1 MKKAIIIL
9 FLIIC
14 KLVQATPQ
22 ARDML
27 YWNDVTYY
35 VLPFIDVESRLR
47 SDELHSLNK
56 KKTTNPPTSN
66 YRGYWCEFEITG
78 DTLFLISIKDSD
90 KEDIT
95 ESVFGC
101 QDRRA
106 LLDFS
111 DTLYLGYG
119 ASFYDYGWWTMV
131 NESELT
137 VVFKNGVV
145 QWVKDNR
152 NKSRYSRYD
161 HDDLLFSEYI
171 YCNTRWNE
179 LNEQT
184 LLQKPTVLLRYDI
197 DTLGKI
203 AEIKVLRSSGYA
215 EFDEEA
221 IRVIN
226 SIPCFSVSFV
236 KGKYISHSYDYL
248 FSFDLERAKR
258 MGKYS
263 KQKQYDNQLLR
274 IFEECI
280 TKTKAKYDGF
290 SEQTGRNMPLYLCRD
305 GLPSPFLE
313 QNKPFYESI
322 GIENISLANSNKHQK
337 ELKRGIDV
345 IEIRYYL
352 KGNIVEIYTHLIT
365 VTKKNKE
372 LFLAYW
378 FEDVDKYIY
387 EYSCKSNEWRLVSAD
402 KYYDRDSGSFASIS
416 QDSIAVVFQR
426 KNNEYFYYGCYRMEN
441 DTMVLSE
448 NLIKRIEDTTDKE
461 EKKGQDKGVYL
472 VKQNEIYRRVLS
484 PEEITIVFDRE
495 NNSLVVSLSIHKHVQ
510 TTSEFV
516 FAGCEDSC
524 LLLVR
529 KRFPYL
535 SLQLQK
541 DNSEHQR
548 MRQK

>member
-1 MKKAIIIL
+1 MKRLAFIIL
-9 FLIIC
+9 CLTALITA
-14 KLVQATPQ
+14 QATPQ

-27 YWNDVTYY
+27 YWNGVTYY
-35 VLPFIDVESRLR
+35 VLPFIDVESRLG
-47 SDELHSLNK
+47 SDELENLNEM
-56 KKTTNPPTSN
+56 KTTNPPTSN

-101 QDRRA
+101 HDRRA
-106 LLDFS
+106 LLEFS

-137 VVFKNGVV
+137 VAFKNGVV
-145 QWVKDNR
+145 QWTKDNR

-203 AEIKVLRSSGYA
+203 AEINVLKSSGYA

-221 IRVIN
+221 IRVIK

-236 KGKYISHSYDYL
+236 NGKYLSRSYDYL
-248 FSFDLERAKR
+248 FSFDLERARR
-258 MGKYS
+258 MGKHS
-263 KQKQYDNQLLR
+263 KQKQYDNHLLR

-280 TKTKAKYDGF
+280 TKTKAKYESF
-290 SEQTGRNMPLYLCRD
+290 SEQTNRNMPLYLCRD

-322 GIENISLANSNKHQK
+322 GIKNISLAYSNKHQL
-337 ELKRGIDV
+337 ELEREIDV
-345 IEIRYYL
+345 IEIHYYL
-352 KGNIVEIYTHLIT
+352 KGNIVEIYAHI
-365 VTKKNKE
+365 VTATKE
-372 LFLAYW
+372 NISYW

-387 EYSCKSNEWRLVSAD
+387 EYSCESNEWRLVSAD

-416 QDSIAVVFQR
+416 QDSIAFVCQR
-426 KNNEYFYYGCYRMEN
+426 QNNQYFYYGCYRMEN
-441 DTMVLSE
+441 DTMILSE
-448 NLIKRIEDTTDKE
+448 NLFKRIEDTMDKE
-461 EKKGQDKGVYL
+461 KKKGQDKGVYL
-472 VKQNEIYRRVLS
+472 VKQNEISRRALS
-484 PEEITIVFDRE
+484 PENVTIVFDRE
-495 NNSLVVSLSIHKHVQ
+495 NNSIDVSLSAYQHVQ
-510 TTSEFV
+510 TASKFV
-516 FAGCEDSC
+516 FSGCEDSC
-524 LLLVR
+524 LSLIR
-529 KRFPYL
+529 KRFPNL
-535 SLQLQK
+535 SLQFRK
-541 DNSEHQR
+541 GNSEHQQ
-548 MRQK
+548 MQQK

>member
-1 MKKAIIIL
+1 MKRLAFIIL
-9 FLIIC
+9 CLTALITA
-14 KLVQATPQ
+14 QATPQ

-27 YWNDVTYY
+27 YWNGVTYY
-35 VLPFIDVESRLR
+35 VLPFIDVEGRLG
-47 SDELHSLNK
+47 SDELENLNEM
-56 KKTTNPPTSN
+56 KTVNPPTSN

-95 ESVFGC
+95 ESVFGRL
-101 QDRRA
+101 DRRP

-119 ASFYDYGWWTMV
+119 RSFYDHGWWTMV

-145 QWVKDNR
+145 QWVKDNK

-184 LLQKPTVLLRYDI
+184 LLQRPTVLLRYDI

-226 SIPCFSVSFV
+226 SFPGFSVSFV
-236 KGKYISHSYDYL
+236 NGKYIPHTYHYL
-248 FSFDLERAKR
+248 FSFDLERARR

-263 KQKQYDNQLLR
+263 KQKQYDNQLLK

-280 TKTKAKYDGF
+280 TKTKSKYDNF
-290 SEQTGRNMPLYLCRD
+290 SEQTHRNMSLYLCSD

-322 GIENISLANSNKHQK
+322 GIENISLAYSNKHQMDL
-337 ELKRGIDV
+337 ERGIDV

-352 KGNIVEIYTHLIT
+352 KGNIVEIYAHIIT
-365 VTKKNKE
+365 ATKENNE
-372 LFLAYW
+372 TFLSYW
-378 FEDVDKYIY
+378 FDDVNKYIY
-387 EYSCKSNEWRLVSAD
+387 EYSCESNEWKLKA
-402 KYYDRDSGSFASIS
+402 
-416 QDSIAVVFQR
+416 
-426 KNNEYFYYGCYRMEN
+426 
-441 DTMVLSE
+441 
-448 NLIKRIEDTTDKE
+448 
-461 EKKGQDKGVYL
+461 
-472 VKQNEIYRRVLS
+472 
-484 PEEITIVFDRE
+484 RE
-495 NNSLVVSLSIHKHVQ
+495 
-510 TTSEFV
+510 
-516 FAGCEDSC
+516 
-524 LLLVR
+524 
-529 KRFPYL
+529 
-535 SLQLQK
+535 
-541 DNSEHQR
+541 
-548 MRQK
+548 